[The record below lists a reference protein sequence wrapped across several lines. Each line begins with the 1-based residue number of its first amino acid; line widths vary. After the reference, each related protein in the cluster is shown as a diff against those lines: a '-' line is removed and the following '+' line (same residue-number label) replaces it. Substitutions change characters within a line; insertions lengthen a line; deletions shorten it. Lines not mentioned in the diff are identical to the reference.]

1 MKLLVGIDVSSEK
14 LDTCFLDSE
23 DQILLEECIENS
35 IAGAS
40 KIKSYI
46 LKFHKHTHYE
56 RIIVGMESTS
66 VYSFH
71 PASFLAQ
78 DQDLKALGIEVSVIN
93 PKIISRFKGMFD
105 EDKTDSIDAYR
116 IADFLRFDRFNVSIH
131 KEEQYLAL
139 QRMTRSRYQL
149 ICQLTEMKQ
158 HFLENLYYKCNTLTK
173 ELDTSVFGATMMEL
187 LTDSLSLDEIANM
200 PLEDL
205 AFLLQEKGRGRFS
218 NPTKLA
224 KSLSKAIRDSYRLG
238 KVMQDSVDIVLASYA
253 NMIQAT
259 KKQIKIIDK
268 SIQTLIITLP
278 DAKSLL
284 SIPGIGPVYAAG
296 ILAELGQIDRF
307 EDEAKIAKYAG
318 LYWKRKQS
326 GNYESQRTS
335 MTKTGNR
342 YLRYYLVEAAASV
355 MRNEPVYRE
364 YYLKKY
370 NEVPKNQHKRA
381 LVLTARKFVRLVDVL
396 LRNHQL
402 YAPERSA

>member
-14 LDTCFLDSE
+14 LDSCFLDSE
-23 DQILLEECIENS
+23 DQVLLEESLPNT

-40 KIKSYI
+40 QIREHI
-46 LKFHKHTHYE
+46 LKFNKSVHYD
-56 RIIVGMESTS
+56 RIIVGMEATS

-71 PASFLAQ
+71 PSTFLAE
-78 DQDLKALGIEVSVIN
+78 DQDLKALNVEVVVMN
-93 PKIISRFKGMFD
+93 PKAIHRFKGLFD
-105 EDKTDSIDAYR
+105 EDKTDQIDAYR
-116 IADFLRFDRFNVSIH
+116 IADFLRFDRFNVSLL
-131 KEEQYLAL
+131 KEEQYMAL
-139 QRMTRSRYQL
+139 QRLTRSRYQL

-173 ELDTSVFGATMMEL
+173 EIDTSVFGSTMMDL
-187 LTDSLSLDEIANM
+187 LTDSMSLDEIAAM

-205 AFLLQEKGRGRFS
+205 AAFLQAKGRGRFS
-218 NPTKLA
+218 DPDKLA
-224 KSLSKAIRDSYRLG
+224 QSISKAIKGSYRLG
-238 KVMQDSVDIVLASYA
+238 KVMQDSVDVVLASYA
-253 NMIQAT
+253 MMIRTLKKEIQAL
-259 KKQIKIIDK
+259 DK
-268 SIQTLIITLP
+268 AIQHLITTVP
-278 DAKSLL
+278 ESKSLL

-326 GNYESQRTS
+326 GNFESERTV
-335 MTKTGNR
+335 MTKTGNH
-342 YLRYYLVEAAASV
+342 YLRYYLVEAAGSV

-370 NEVPKNQHKRA
+370 HEVPKHQHKRA
-381 LVLTARKFVRLVDVL
+381 LVLTARKLVRMVDVL

-402 YAPERSA
+402 YAPERSV

>member
-35 IAGAS
+35 IVGAS
-40 KIKSYI
+40 KIKNYI
-46 LKFHKHTHYE
+46 LKFHKHIHYE

-78 DQDLKALGIEVSVIN
+78 DQELKALGIEVSVIN

-173 ELDTSVFGATMMEL
+173 ELDTSVFGATIMEL

-268 SIQTLIITLP
+268 SIQSLIDTLP

-284 SIPGIGPVYAAG
+284 SIPGVGPVYAAG

-307 EDEAKIAKYAG
+307 EDESKIAKYAG

-342 YLRYYLVEAAASV
+342 YLRYYLVEATASV

>member
-1 MKLLVGIDVSSEK
+1 ML
-14 LDTCFLDSE
+14 F
-23 DQILLEECIENS
+23 
-35 IAGAS
+35 
-40 KIKSYI
+40 Y
-46 LKFHKHTHYE
+46 
-56 RIIVGMESTS
+56 
-66 VYSFH
+66 
-71 PASFLAQ
+71 
-78 DQDLKALGIEVSVIN
+78 
-93 PKIISRFKGMFD
+93 FK
-105 EDKTDSIDAYR
+105 K
-116 IADFLRFDRFNVSIH
+116 
-131 KEEQYLAL
+131 
-139 QRMTRSRYQL
+139 
-149 ICQLTEMKQ
+149 
-158 HFLENLYYKCNTLTK
+158 
-173 ELDTSVFGATMMEL
+173 
-187 LTDSLSLDEIANM
+187 
-200 PLEDL
+200 
-205 AFLLQEKGRGRFS
+205 KGRGRFS

-238 KVMQDSVDIVLASYA
+238 KVIQDSVDIVLASYA

-278 DAKSLL
+278 DAKLLL